1 MKRTRRRA
9 WLGIV
14 TVAVLGVAG
23 MTLAVPAQAAT
34 TAPNITA
41 PTTIASARASLPS
54 SFRWGSSGALIGP
67 RSDAAHHLV
76 SIKDPSVVFFHGRWH
91 MFAST
96 VDTSGNYSMVYLNFT
111 KWSQAGSATQH
122 YLDSS
127 AIGTGY
133 KTAPM
138 VFFFAPRKLWYL
150 VYQTGDNA
158 SYSTNTDIGNPA
170 GWSAQQNFYSSM
182 PAIISQNIG
191 NGFWVDMWVI
201 CDSANC
207 YLFSADDNGH
217 LYRSHTTLAQFPN
230 GFGGPVIAAS
240 DPNRFNF
247 FEAENVYQV
256 SGSNTYLLIMEA
268 FGSDGRRNFH
278 AFTSPSIAGS
288 WTPLATT
295 QNNPFAGDADV
306 TFSGTPWTQDISS
319 GEMIRSGVDQTLTIN
334 PRHIQYVYQGHD
346 PSSNV
351 PYNSL
356 PWRLGLLTQTNST
369 C

>member
-1 MKRTRRRA
+1 MKRTSRRA

-23 MTLAVPAQAAT
+23 MTPAVPAQAAT
-34 TAPNITA
+34 TPQA
-41 PTTIASARASLPS
+41 TTTSAGGSLPTR
-54 SFRWGSSGALIGP
+54 FRWHSSGALVSP
-67 RSDAAHHLV
+67 QSDATHNLV
-76 SIKDPSVVFFHGRWH
+76 SIKDPSVVFFKGRWH

-111 KWSQAGSATQH
+111 DWSKAGSATQH

-138 VFFFAPRKLWYL
+138 VFFFAPQKLWYL
-150 VYQTGDNA
+150 VYQTGNNA
-158 SYSTNTDIGNPA
+158 SYSTNSDISDPT
-170 GWSAQQNFYSSM
+170 GWSAQKNFYSSM
-182 PAIISQNIG
+182 PVIISQNIG
-191 NGFWVDMWVI
+191 SGFWVDMWVI
-201 CDSANC
+201 CDNANC

-217 LYRSHTTLAQFPN
+217 LYRSQTTLAQFPN
-230 GFGGPVIAAS
+230 GFSDPVIAAS

-247 FEAENVYQV
+247 FEAENVYKV
-256 SGSNTYLLIMEA
+256 KGSNTYLLIMEA
-268 FGSDGRRNFH
+268 IGSDGRRNFH

-288 WTPLATT
+288 WTPLAVT
-295 QNNPFAGDADV
+295 QTNPFAGDANV
-306 TFSGTPWTQDISS
+306 TFTGTPWTQDISS
-319 GEMIRSGVDQTLTIN
+319 GEMLRTGFDQTPTIN

-356 PWRLGLLTQTNST
+356 PWRLGLLTQTRST
-369 C
+369 R